1 MELNPQALPFR
12 CFLETGTSVDSQGID
27 LAVCANGDDLGAF
40 DIPYKVAVHRAEV
53 EIKEGLAGATGTAR
67 IKFDLRPTAGSDTD
81 RGDGDIG
88 DLNLGVTGVSAQGER
103 AYDKVA
109 FGTALEPGEEVVVE
123 AVATTYGQAGAAGH
137 IWPFLIARYIPEAIG
152 NLSALQETT

>member
-1 MELNPQALPFR
+1 MELNPESLAFR
-12 CFLETGTSVDSQGID
+12 CFLVTGTSMDSQGID

-40 DIPYKVAVHRAEV
+40 DIPYKCVVHQAQV
-53 EIKEGLAGATGTAR
+53 EIKEGLAGSTGTAR
-67 IKFDLRPTAGSDTD
+67 IKFDLRATAGSDTG

-103 AYDKVA
+103 AYDQVA

-123 AVATTYGQAGAAGH
+123 AVTTTYGQAGAAGH
-137 IWPFLIARYIPEAIG
+137 IWPFLLVRYVPEAVA
-152 NLSALQETT
+152 NLSALQATT